1 MKITQN
7 IAIENKNEADGNCPA
22 CGRTGIPVF
31 LLRQSVIKMKPHKTV
46 EADPDYLDLVNY
58 AKKLNFKSRMPD
70 EELQDYGYILRTL
83 RNGYIYVMQQQG
95 ADINSRILHSYECI
109 EGALR
114 LKNYHELIGTTPRP
128 ISKACKNYCHTIPA
142 SFIHLQKGCTHAWVA
157 YSAHP
162 WNEETIN
169 NYLQEQD
176 NHALSRFTKIDVKK
190 FKDFPSE
197 ATDNRA
203 VPFIDIFGCSFD
215 KNENHESKVLEFR
228 FNNLPTDFESA
239 HAFIGLKNEKL
250 KYAMHTSNLYI
261 AKKPISCGVVLEDTF
276 GIAEEL
282 NSQRQKNLCMF
293 DNEAELPPDEE
304 IKLDDDFDAGFDVD
318 KQNQIFESRAQNML
332 KMINPK
338 LKNRFKYYLPNIFK
352 KRTILQLMMQY
363 RNSIVTSYDREIEKV
378 KEAIEK
384 YEKVKPTGNIYSTPL
399 FTKDHM
405 KLSDLIMDKKNA
417 LNDFDGCINQ
427 REIGIFND
435 ELKSAYQELV
445 DYCKEWSQDYFTYV
459 RWLFGDKEYQSKY
472 SKITPK
478 SVNMVRFWQA
488 EFDFTNEESIQS
500 HIKDVTQ
507 ILIDASH
514 FEVKLDEDNALW
526 DELLSNPSSIY
537 YIITHLN
544 INGIDLEQKDFIDIN
559 TDTEISWNDVIS
571 RSLNIALIPNKLQED
586 QLKKES
592 DEKKKILTQQQKELE
607 EKIKI
612 NQQELDKLE
621 KERKTIPLQDT
632 ERHKQLQRK
641 KRQHTQQIQK
651 LKGQLKNVNT
661 QLSARNPTNSPYSKK
676 LVLAHG
682 YLNDVSLNKYSRL
695 VKDQKLTLIKP
706 QYSEIHFMF
715 RLAQLNVY
723 PLRLDVKIR
732 PTHIEPLVALISQ
745 MNRTYYSSEGL
756 TLQEQKFL
764 SQFETDD
771 EKRPVDEKQPAG
783 KKASLKKL
791 RLMMFLP
798 DLEIKNTIESFIK
811 NLENNVLKPQELAKV
826 IKPVLKEKVKLEQ
839 TKTELETKIEQHK
852 EQKQTTIEEIKHD
865 NRIEKNRQILNQER
879 EKLEQI
885 LNQNQQEQ
893 IDLDKTTHQAKI
905 EKHRSSV
912 NIAKTGFAINIAVSG
927 IIGVLTL
934 SNIWDNLKQWGTPQ
948 AGEGELQLQHQLY
961 TNLLSLGLMGVDLT
975 SQYRDVKLKVQLLK
989 ATEAGTS
996 ITKIES
1002 RLALNNIIIRT
1013 VSVAF
1018 ATITV
1023 IDAIGEFISAFDMAN
1038 MEDSR
1043 YYHARL
1049 VGATFVAGGAI
1060 LLVIGTPIAFIV
1072 GILALIAGTIAV
1084 MFSKKY
1090 DNYTPIQHWL
1100 NRCCF
1105 GKQDELEYLDYY
1117 AYHEEDYNTHS
1128 GFGWAINDY
1137 MNVVYGIN
1145 TFIRLKPL
1153 HNTPVQTYP
1162 ANYSTKD
1169 SPNSMQRHIYFYV
1182 NIAEFAENNP
1192 NESLSAHIRLHLK
1205 DNIYTDFKYH
1215 VDAQGIKLIQI
1226 NESSM
1231 QDDYL
1236 STDMEDYE
1244 NKYDQPK
1251 TNSYPIAY
1259 STIGKPKSK
1268 SQDFSLQKS
1277 PEHDFQILTI
1287 NKWIAGTLGYYR
1299 IKKYQIIIQ
1308 YNHREEVPLIIMK
1321 NGKI

>member
-1 MKITQN
+1 METTEN
-7 IAIENKNEADGNCPA
+7 IANRNQDDAKGRCPA
-22 CGRTGIPVF
+22 CERTGLPIF
-31 LLRQSVIKMKPHKTV
+31 LLRQAVIKTQSVLTPDIDPTYQ
-46 EADPDYLDLVNY
+46 ELADY
-58 AKKLNFKSRMPD
+58 AKTLDFKKRMPD
-70 EELQDYGYILRTL
+70 EELKYYSYVLRTL
-83 RNGYIYVMQQQG
+83 RNGYVYVIQQIE
-95 ADINSRILHSYECI
+95 DIESRILHAYECI

-114 LKNYHELIGTTPRP
+114 LKDYYQLTSTTPRP

-142 SFIHLQKGCTHAWVA
+142 SFIHLQKECTQAWVA
-157 YSAHP
+157 YSSQP

-176 NHALSRFTKIDVKK
+176 NHALSRFTKIDVKN
-190 FKDFPSE
+190 FKDSPSQ
-197 ATDNRA
+197 ATGNRA
-203 VPFIDIFGCSFD
+203 VPFKDIFGSSYQD
-215 KNENHESKVLEFR
+215 YKNEDSKVLEFR
-228 FNNLPTDFESA
+228 FDNLPNSFESA
-239 HAFIGLKNEKL
+239 HPFISLKNEKL
-250 KYAMHTSNLYI
+250 KYVTHTSNLYI
-261 AKKPISCGVVLEDTF
+261 NKTPISCGVVLEDTF

-282 NSQRQKNLCMF
+282 NSQRQNSLCMF
-293 DNEAELPPDEE
+293 DNAAELPPDEE

-318 KQNQIFESRAQNML
+318 KQNQIFERRAQNML

-338 LKNRFKYYLPNIFK
+338 LKKRFKYYRPNVFK
-352 KRTILQLMMQY
+352 KRTILQLIEQY
-363 RNSIVTSYDREIEKV
+363 RTSIVTSYDREIEKV
-378 KEAIEK
+378 KDAIIKHEDPSRT
-384 YEKVKPTGNIYSTPL
+384 YDYYPL
-399 FTKDHM
+399 TKDDM
-405 KLSDLIMDKKNA
+405 KLSELITDKKNA
-417 LNDFDGCINQ
+417 LNDFDSCINQ
-427 REIGIFND
+427 KEIGIFND
-435 ELKSAYQELV
+435 ELKDAYQELV

-472 SKITPK
+472 SNITPK

-571 RSLNIALIPNKLQED
+571 RSLNIALIPNKLQEE
-586 QLKKES
+586 QHKNEAKE
-592 DEKKKILTQQQKELE
+592 KQKILTQQQKELE

-745 MNRTYYSSEGL
+745 MNRTYYSSEGF

-764 SQFETDD
+764 SQFETND

-893 IDLDKTTHQAKI
+893 VDLDKTTHQTKI
-905 EKHRSSV
+905 EKHRKSA

-948 AGEGELQLQHQLY
+948 AGEGEIQLQRQLY

-975 SQYRDVKLKVQLLK
+975 SQYRDVKLKMQLTK

-1002 RLALNNIIIRT
+1002 RLALNSIIMRT
-1013 VSVAF
+1013 VAVAF
-1018 ATITV
+1018 AAITV
-1023 IDAIGEFISAFDMAN
+1023 IDAIGELKSAFDMTD
-1038 MEDSR
+1038 MENKD
-1043 YYHARL
+1043 YFKARV
-1049 VGATFVAGGAI
+1049 VGSFALIFGSI
-1060 LLVIGTPIAFIV
+1060 LLTISTPITFIA
-1072 GILALIAGTIAV
+1072 GIVLLIIGTIAV

-1090 DNYTPIQHWL
+1090 DNFTPIQHWL
-1100 NRCCF
+1100 NRCYF
-1105 GKQDELEYLDYY
+1105 GIQGELKYLGYD

-1137 MNVVYGIN
+1137 MVIVYGIN
-1145 TFIRLKPL
+1145 TFIHLKPL
-1153 HNTPVQTYP
+1153 QNTIVQTYP
-1162 ANYSTKD
+1162 AHYITKD

-1182 NIAEFAENNP
+1182 NIAEFAENNL

-1215 VDAQGIKLIQI
+1215 VNAQGIKLIQI
-1226 NESSM
+1226 NESPM

-1251 TNSYPIAY
+1251 TNSYPTAN
-1259 STIGKPKSK
+1259 STIGKSKSK
-1268 SQDFSLQKS
+1268 DFSLQKS
-1277 PEHDFQILTI
+1277 PEHDFQELMI
-1287 NKWIAGTLGYYR
+1287 NKWIAGTIGYCR

>member
-1 MKITQN
+1 METTEN
-7 IAIENKNEADGNCPA
+7 IANRNQDDAKGRCPA
-22 CGRTGIPVF
+22 CERTGLPIF
-31 LLRQSVIKMKPHKTV
+31 LLRQAVIKTQSVLTPDIDPTYQ
-46 EADPDYLDLVNY
+46 ELADY
-58 AKKLNFKSRMPD
+58 AKTLDFKKRMPD
-70 EELQDYGYILRTL
+70 EELKYYSYVLRTL
-83 RNGYIYVMQQQG
+83 RNGYVYVIQQIE
-95 ADINSRILHSYECI
+95 DIESRILHAYECI

-114 LKNYHELIGTTPRP
+114 LKDYYQLTSTTPRP

-142 SFIHLQKGCTHAWVA
+142 SFIHLQKECTLAWVA
-157 YSAHP
+157 YSSQP

-169 NYLQEQD
+169 SYLQEQD
-176 NHALSRFTKIDVKK
+176 NHALSRFTKIDVKN
-190 FKDFPSE
+190 FKDSPSQ
-197 ATDNRA
+197 ATGNRA
-203 VPFIDIFGCSFD
+203 VPFKDIFGSSYQD
-215 KNENHESKVLEFR
+215 YKNEDSKVLEFR
-228 FNNLPTDFESA
+228 LDNLPNSFESA
-239 HAFIGLKNEKL
+239 HPFISLKNEKL
-250 KYAMHTSNLYI
+250 KYVTHTSNLYI
-261 AKKPISCGVVLEDTF
+261 NKTPISCGVVLEDTF

-282 NSQRQKNLCMF
+282 NSQRQNSLCMF

-318 KQNQIFESRAQNML
+318 KQNQIFERRAQNML

-338 LKNRFKYYLPNIFK
+338 LKKRFKYYRPNVFK
-352 KRTILQLMMQY
+352 KRTILQLIEQY
-363 RNSIVTSYDREIEKV
+363 RTSIVTSYDREIEKV
-378 KEAIEK
+378 KDTIIKHEDPSRT
-384 YEKVKPTGNIYSTPL
+384 YDYYPL
-399 FTKDHM
+399 TKDDM
-405 KLSDLIMDKKNA
+405 KLSELITDKKNA
-417 LNDFDGCINQ
+417 LNDFDSCINQ
-427 REIGIFND
+427 KEIGIFND
-435 ELKSAYQELV
+435 ELKDAYQELV

-472 SKITPK
+472 SNITPK

-514 FEVKLDEDNALW
+514 FDVKLDEDNALW

-592 DEKKKILTQQQKELE
+592 GEKQKILTQQQKELE

-632 ERHKQLQRK
+632 EKHKQLQRK

-826 IKPVLKEKVKLEQ
+826 IKPALKGKVKLEQ

-852 EQKQTTIEEIKHD
+852 EQKQTTIEEIKQD

-905 EKHRSSV
+905 EKHRTSV

-948 AGEGELQLQHQLY
+948 AGEGELQLQQQLY
-961 TNLLSLGLMGVDLT
+961 TNLLSLGLIGVDLT
-975 SQYRDVKLKVQLLK
+975 SQYRDVKLKMQLTK
-989 ATEAGTS
+989 ATEAGNS

-1018 ATITV
+1018 AAITV
-1023 IDAIGEFISAFDMAN
+1023 IDAIGELKSAFDMVD
-1038 MEDSR
+1038 MEDSI
-1043 YYHARL
+1043 YFKARIF
-1049 VGATFVAGGAI
+1049 GAFLTMIGAI
-1060 LLVIGTPIAFIV
+1060 FLAIATPFTFIAGIV
-1072 GILALIAGTIAV
+1072 LLIAGAIALI
-1084 MFSKKY
+1084 FSKKY
-1090 DNYTPIQHWL
+1090 DNFTPIQHWL

-1105 GKQDELEYLDYY
+1105 GKQGELKYLGYD

-1128 GFGWAINDY
+1128 GFGCAINDY
-1137 MNVVYGIN
+1137 MVIVYGIN
-1145 TFIRLKPL
+1145 TFIRLKPFQ
-1153 HNTPVQTYP
+1153 NTIVQTYP
-1162 ANYSTKD
+1162 AHYITKD

-1192 NESLSAHIRLHLK
+1192 NESLSAHIRLYLN

-1215 VDAQGIKLIQI
+1215 INTQGIKLIQI

-1236 STDMEDYE
+1236 STDMEDYI

-1251 TNSYPIAY
+1251 TNSYPIAN
-1259 STIGKPKSK
+1259 STIGKSK

-1277 PEHDFQILTI
+1277 PEHDFQELMI
-1287 NKWIAGTLGYYR
+1287 NKWIAGTIGYCR

>member
-1 MKITQN
+1 METTEN
-7 IAIENKNEADGNCPA
+7 IANRNQDDAKGRCPA
-22 CGRTGIPVF
+22 CERTGLPIF
-31 LLRQSVIKMKPHKTV
+31 LLRQAVIKTQSVLTPDIDPTYQ
-46 EADPDYLDLVNY
+46 ELADY
-58 AKKLNFKSRMPD
+58 AKTLDFKKRMPD
-70 EELQDYGYILRTL
+70 EELKYYSYVLRTL
-83 RNGYIYVMQQQG
+83 RNGYVYVIQQIE
-95 ADINSRILHSYECI
+95 DIESRILHAYECI

-114 LKNYHELIGTTPRP
+114 LKDYYQLTSTTPRP

-142 SFIHLQKGCTHAWVA
+142 SFIHLQKECTLAWVA
-157 YSAHP
+157 YSSQP

-176 NHALSRFTKIDVKK
+176 NHALSRFTKIDVKN
-190 FKDFPSE
+190 FKDSPSQ
-197 ATDNRA
+197 ATGNRA
-203 VPFIDIFGCSFD
+203 VPFKDIFGSSYQD
-215 KNENHESKVLEFR
+215 YKNEDSKVLEFR
-228 FNNLPTDFESA
+228 LDNLLNSFESA
-239 HAFIGLKNEKL
+239 HPFISLKNEKL
-250 KYAMHTSNLYI
+250 KYVTHTSNLYI
-261 AKKPISCGVVLEDTF
+261 NKTPISCGVVLEDTF

-282 NSQRQKNLCMF
+282 NSQRQNSLCMF

-318 KQNQIFESRAQNML
+318 KQNQIFERRAQNML

-338 LKNRFKYYLPNIFK
+338 LKKRFKYYRPNVFK
-352 KRTILQLMMQY
+352 KRTILQLIEQY
-363 RNSIVTSYDREIEKV
+363 RTSIVTSYDREIEKLR
-378 KEAIEK
+378 EAIEK
-384 YEKVKPTGNIYSTPL
+384 YNKPKKTYDYYSTPSI
-399 FTKDHM
+399 TVEHM
-405 KLSDLIMDKKNA
+405 QLSDLIMDKKNA
-417 LNDFDGCINQ
+417 LNDFDSCIDQ
-427 REIGIFND
+427 GKIDIFND
-435 ELKSAYQELV
+435 ELKDAYQELV

-478 SVNMVRFWQA
+478 SVNMVHFWQA

-571 RSLNIALIPNKLQED
+571 RSLNIALIPNKLQEE
-586 QLKKES
+586 QHKNEAKE
-592 DEKKKILTQQQKELE
+592 KQKILTQQQKELE

-621 KERKTIPLQDT
+621 KERKTVPLQDT
-632 ERHKQLQRK
+632 EKHKQLQRK

-826 IKPVLKEKVKLEQ
+826 IKPALKEKVKLEQ

-905 EKHRSSV
+905 EKHRTSV

-948 AGEGELQLQHQLY
+948 AGEGELQLQRQLN
-961 TNLLSLGLMGVDLT
+961 TNLLSLTLIGVDLT

-1023 IDAIGEFISAFDMAN
+1023 IDAIGEFISAFEMADMEN
-1038 MEDSR
+1038 KDLVL
-1043 YYHARL
+1043 ARA
-1049 VGATFVAGGAI
+1049 VGSIVQGLGAI
-1060 LLVIGTPIAFIV
+1060 LLVINNPITFIV
-1072 GILALIAGTIAV
+1072 GIVFLIVGTLMI

-1090 DNYTPIQHWL
+1090 DNFTPIQHWL

-1105 GKQDELEYLDYY
+1105 GIQEELKYLGYD

-1128 GFGWAINDY
+1128 GFGRAINDY
-1137 MNVVYGIN
+1137 MVIVYGIN

-1169 SPNSMQRHIYFYV
+1169 SPNSIQRHIYFYV

-1226 NESSM
+1226 NESPM

-1251 TNSYPIAY
+1251 NNSYPIAY

>member
-1 MKITQN
+1 METTEN
-7 IAIENKNEADGNCPA
+7 IANRNQDDAKGRCPA
-22 CGRTGIPVF
+22 CERTGLPIF
-31 LLRQSVIKMKPHKTV
+31 LLRQAVIKTQSVLIPDIDPTYQ
-46 EADPDYLDLVNY
+46 ELADY
-58 AKKLNFKSRMPD
+58 AKTLDFKKRMPD
-70 EELQDYGYILRTL
+70 EELKYYSYVLRTL
-83 RNGYIYVMQQQG
+83 RNGYVYVIQQIE
-95 ADINSRILHSYECI
+95 DIESRILHAYECI

-114 LKNYHELIGTTPRP
+114 LKDYYQLTSTTPRP

-142 SFIHLQKGCTHAWVA
+142 SFIHLQKECTQAWVA
-157 YSAHP
+157 YSSQP

-176 NHALSRFTKIDVKK
+176 NHALSRFTKIDVKN
-190 FKDFPSE
+190 FKDSPSQ
-197 ATDNRA
+197 ATGNRA
-203 VPFIDIFGCSFD
+203 VPFKDIFGSSYQD
-215 KNENHESKVLEFR
+215 YKNEDSKVLEFR
-228 FNNLPTDFESA
+228 LDNLLNSFESA
-239 HAFIGLKNEKL
+239 HPFISLKNEKL
-250 KYAMHTSNLYI
+250 KYVTHTSNLYI
-261 AKKPISCGVVLEDTF
+261 NKTPISCGVVLEDTF

-282 NSQRQKNLCMF
+282 NSQRQNSLCMF

-318 KQNQIFESRAQNML
+318 KQNQIFERRAQNML

-338 LKNRFKYYLPNIFK
+338 LKKRFKYYRPNVFK
-352 KRTILQLMMQY
+352 KRTILQLIEQY
-363 RNSIVTSYDREIEKV
+363 RTSIVTSYDREIEKV
-378 KEAIEK
+378 KDAIIKHEDPSRT
-384 YEKVKPTGNIYSTPL
+384 YDYYPL
-399 FTKDHM
+399 TKDDM
-405 KLSDLIMDKKNA
+405 KLSELITDKKNA
-417 LNDFDGCINQ
+417 LNDFDSCIKQ
-427 REIGIFND
+427 GKIDIFND
-435 ELKSAYQELV
+435 ELKDAYQELV

-472 SKITPK
+472 SNITPK

-514 FEVKLDEDNALW
+514 FEVKLEEDNALW

-592 DEKKKILTQQQKELE
+592 GEKQKILTQQQKELE

-826 IKPVLKEKVKLEQ
+826 IKPALKEKVKLEQ

-905 EKHRSSV
+905 EKHRKSA

-948 AGEGELQLQHQLY
+948 AGEGEIQLQRQLY

-975 SQYRDVKLKVQLLK
+975 SQYRDVKLKMQLTK

-1002 RLALNNIIIRT
+1002 RLALNSVIMKT
-1013 VSVAF
+1013 VAVAF
-1018 ATITV
+1018 AAITV
-1023 IDAIGEFISAFDMAN
+1023 IDAIGELKSAFDMTD
-1038 MEDSR
+1038 MENKD
-1043 YYHARL
+1043 YFKARV
-1049 VGATFVAGGAI
+1049 VGSFALIFGSI
-1060 LLVIGTPIAFIV
+1060 LLTISTPITFIA
-1072 GILALIAGTIAV
+1072 GIVLLIIGTIAV

-1090 DNYTPIQHWL
+1090 DNFTPIQHWL
-1100 NRCCF
+1100 NRCYF
-1105 GKQDELEYLDYY
+1105 GIQGELKYLGYD

-1137 MNVVYGIN
+1137 MVIVYGIN
-1145 TFIRLKPL
+1145 TFIHLKPL
-1153 HNTPVQTYP
+1153 QNTIVQTYP
-1162 ANYSTKD
+1162 AHYITKD

-1182 NIAEFAENNP
+1182 NIAEFAENNL

-1215 VDAQGIKLIQI
+1215 VNAQGIKLIQI
-1226 NESSM
+1226 NESPM

-1251 TNSYPIAY
+1251 TNSYPTAN
-1259 STIGKPKSK
+1259 STIGKSKSK
-1268 SQDFSLQKS
+1268 DFSLQKS
-1277 PEHDFQILTI
+1277 PEHDFQELMI
-1287 NKWIAGTLGYYR
+1287 NKWIAGTIGYCR

>member
-1 MKITQN
+1 METTEN
-7 IAIENKNEADGNCPA
+7 IANRNQDDAKGRCPA
-22 CGRTGIPVF
+22 CERTGLPIF
-31 LLRQSVIKMKPHKTV
+31 LLRQAVIKTQSVLTPDIDPTYQ
-46 EADPDYLDLVNY
+46 ELADY
-58 AKKLNFKSRMPD
+58 AKTLDFKKRMPD
-70 EELQDYGYILRTL
+70 EELKYYSYVLRTL
-83 RNGYIYVMQQQG
+83 RNGYVYVIQQIE
-95 ADINSRILHSYECI
+95 DIESRILHAYECI

-114 LKNYHELIGTTPRP
+114 LKDYYQLTSTTPRP

-142 SFIHLQKGCTHAWVA
+142 SFIHLQKECTLAWVA
-157 YSAHP
+157 YSSQP

-169 NYLQEQD
+169 SYLQEQD
-176 NHALSRFTKIDVKK
+176 NHALSRFTKIDVKN
-190 FKDFPSE
+190 FKDSPSQ
-197 ATDNRA
+197 ATGNRA
-203 VPFIDIFGCSFD
+203 VPFKDIFGSSYQD
-215 KNENHESKVLEFR
+215 YKNEDSKVLEFR
-228 FNNLPTDFESA
+228 LDNLPNSFESA
-239 HAFIGLKNEKL
+239 HPFISLKNEKL
-250 KYAMHTSNLYI
+250 KYVTHTSNLYI
-261 AKKPISCGVVLEDTF
+261 NKTPISCGVVLEDTF

-282 NSQRQKNLCMF
+282 NSQRQNSLCMF

-318 KQNQIFESRAQNML
+318 KQNQIFERRAQNML

-338 LKNRFKYYLPNIFK
+338 LKKRFKYYRPNVFK
-352 KRTILQLMMQY
+352 KRTILQLIEQY
-363 RNSIVTSYDREIEKV
+363 RTSIVTSYDREIEKLR
-378 KEAIEK
+378 EAIEK
-384 YEKVKPTGNIYSTPL
+384 YNKPKKTYDYYSTPSI
-399 FTKDHM
+399 TVEHM
-405 KLSDLIMDKKNA
+405 QLSDLIMDKKNA
-417 LNDFDGCINQ
+417 LNDFDSCIDQ
-427 REIGIFND
+427 GKIDIFNN
-435 ELKSAYQELV
+435 ELKDAYQELV

-571 RSLNIALIPNKLQED
+571 RSLNIALIPNKLQEE
-586 QLKKES
+586 QYKNEAKE
-592 DEKKKILTQQQKELE
+592 KQKILTQQQKELE

-732 PTHIEPLVALISQ
+732 PTHIEPLIALISQ

-826 IKPVLKEKVKLEQ
+826 IKPVLKGKVKLEQ
-839 TKTELETKIEQHK
+839 TKTELETKIEQQK
-852 EQKQTTIEEIKHD
+852 EQKQTTIEEIKQD

-893 IDLDKTTHQAKI
+893 VDLDKTTHQAKI
-905 EKHRSSV
+905 EKHRKSA

-975 SQYRDVKLKVQLLK
+975 SQYRDVKLKMQLTK

-1002 RLALNNIIIRT
+1002 RLAFNSIIMKT
-1013 VSVAF
+1013 VAVAF

-1023 IDAIGEFISAFDMAN
+1023 IDAIGEFISAFDMMD
-1038 MEDSR
+1038 MEDKTYYYSR
-1043 YYHARL
+1043 L
-1049 VGATFVAGGAI
+1049 IGSSFVAFGALFLI
-1060 LLVIGTPIAFIV
+1060 ISNPFTFIV
-1072 GILALIAGTIAV
+1072 GIILLIIGTLAV

-1105 GKQDELEYLDYY
+1105 GVQGELQFLGYD

-1128 GFGWAINDY
+1128 GFGRAVNDY
-1137 MNVVYGIN
+1137 MVIVYGIN

-1192 NESLSAHIRLHLK
+1192 NESLSAHIRLHLN

-1215 VDAQGIKLIQI
+1215 VNAQGVKLIQI
-1226 NESSM
+1226 NENST